1 MDAIDRAT
9 NFAKSVVYGI
19 QHFADKKSRE
29 RLIRRFDQR
38 TLFRPVEAF
47 SNLATNGWI
56 KTDSI
61 SLFGVPLADILET
74 KVVGLAKTD
83 KFGNAISRDIP
94 KDAMATILGAP
105 MLVRV
110 VQSYLGAGARLD
122 DIYLWSKDFEQQQT
136 FDLSEG
142 WHSDNVGNRIK
153 VFICIEASP
162 DAPSTLVVD
171 RTHNRQ
177 YRIGLEEFG
186 RFFGRIGAPTN
197 PDGVVEIKYG
207 RDTVSIFDT
216 NALHRG
222 SYAAK
227 RARRICLILE
237 FVDREKSDLLSGA
250 CPCGP
255 GQSPDG
261 RVIFAKSLR
270 DQLWSHKLIDR
281 SLLREEAECISYSI
295 SNKRSM

>member
-1 MDAIDRAT
+1 MGAIDRAT

-19 QHFADKKSRE
+19 RHFADKKSRE

-38 TLFRPVEAF
+38 TLFGPVGSF

-56 KTDSI
+56 KTDSV
-61 SLFGVPLADILET
+61 SLFGAPLADILEA
-74 KVVGLAKTD
+74 KIAGLAKTD

-94 KDAMATILGAP
+94 EEAMSVILQAP

-110 VQSYLGAGARLD
+110 VHSYLGAGARLD

-153 VFICIEASP
+153 VFVCIEAST
-162 DAPSTLVVD
+162 DAPSTLVAD

-186 RFFGRIGAPTN
+186 RFFGRIGTLAN
-197 PDGVVEIKYG
+197 PDKVVEIKYG
-207 RDTVSIFDT
+207 RNTVSIFDT
-216 NALHRG
+216 NAFHRG
-222 SYAAK
+222 SYAARK
-227 RARRICLILE
+227 ARRVCLILE

-261 RVIFAKSLR
+261 RVTFAKSLR
-270 DQLWSHKLIDR
+270 DQLWSHELVDR

-295 SNKRSM
+295 SNKRST